1 MNPGFQWA
9 RILSTPWVTGLATL
23 GPIGYWGR
31 APGTLG
37 SVAGLV
43 LYMLIFY
50 GLSLLFFALL
60 LAFLIYFAVG
70 ICGEAE
76 VRLSKRDPSEV
87 ILDEFVAMPLVFWG
101 MDIYMGQ
108 SWSWLIMLFGF
119 GLFRIFD
126 ILKPLGIARLQ
137 SLKGGWGVVMDDIA
151 AAVAACAVLHMGL
164 WVWSCWFAT

>member
-101 MDIYMGQ
+101 MDIYMPTVFIREEL
-108 SWSWLIMLFGF
+108 STKI
-119 GLFRIFD
+119 
-126 ILKPLGIARLQ
+126 RL
-137 SLKGGWGVVMDDIA
+137 
-151 AAVAACAVLHMGL
+151 
-164 WVWSCWFAT
+164 